1 MGLANQVYGLWYW
14 LFLKF
19 LQNELMELTDFF
31 AFWYKFMQKI
41 KKWLKMLGVG
51 MVKNGCGQ

>member
-1 MGLANQVYGLWYW
+1 MGLANLVYGLWYW

-19 LQNELMELTDFF
+19 LKKELMELTDFF

-41 KKWLKMLGVG
+41 KKWLKILGVG